1 MLCSPPQFFYFF
13 RIVELA
19 KTFNDAISDLQ
30 QTAASV
36 FGLYLL
42 FAPFWGGR
50 GSAELLEG
58 PLDGA

>member
-1 MLCSPPQFFYFF
+1 
-13 RIVELA
+13 VELA